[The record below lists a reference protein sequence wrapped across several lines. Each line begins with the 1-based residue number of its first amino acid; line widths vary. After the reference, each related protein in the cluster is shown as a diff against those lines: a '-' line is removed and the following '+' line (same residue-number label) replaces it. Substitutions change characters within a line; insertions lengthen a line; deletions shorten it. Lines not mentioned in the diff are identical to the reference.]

1 MPDINWEVFIKI
13 ASSSVTP
20 IITAVIGYLKS
31 EGAPV
36 NLIRKEAEIIGVLP
50 ESSNARAKL
59 DELLTKHIEALA
71 EQDGYKRNIPMFV
84 VALVMTPAMILLTMH
99 IASLGDWWWILA
111 TATGFLALAFLCG
124 IFDSIQ
130 LAPRNKNGTQRDKN
144 AYSWLS
150 SSMVWL
156 GVHWPTRH
164 LRISLD

>member
-1 MPDINWEVFIKI
+1 MPDMNWEVLIKI
-13 ASSSVTP
+13 ASAVTP

-84 VALVMTPAMILLTMH
+84 VALVMTPAMILLTMY
-99 IASLGDWWWILA
+99 IASLGGWWWILA
-111 TATGFLALAFLCG
+111 TAPG
-124 IFDSIQ
+124 
-130 LAPRNKNGTQRDKN
+130 
-144 AYSWLS
+144 
-150 SSMVWL
+150 
-156 GVHWPTRH
+156 
-164 LRISLD
+164 SLL